1 MTNIVSVIDHLVI
14 VAATLEQGVA
24 HIEKTLGVK
33 LVKGGEHIRMGTH
46 NCVLR
51 LGESVYL
58 EVIAINPAAGPMSR
72 PRWFGMDDPWQKRKA
87 EAGPYLATF
96 VARTNDINACAA
108 ALPEIGT
115 VHDMQRGTLHWRI
128 SIREDGAL
136 VHNGTVPIFIQWPP
150 GGHPVPTMPD
160 SGCAL
165 LDLEIRHPQPPRLEE
180 IWRHGGLRTDD
191 RLSIGPVA
199 ADASPALVARI
210 STPHGIAILS

>member
-14 VAATLEQGVA
+14 VAATLEQGIA
-24 HIEKTLGVK
+24 YIEKRLGVRP
-33 LVKGGEHIRMGTH
+33 VKGGDHSRMGTH

-51 LGESVYL
+51 LGDETYL
-58 EVIAINPAAGPMSR
+58 EVIAINPAASPMPR
-72 PRWFGMDDPWQKRKA
+72 PRWFGMDDPQQKRRA

-96 VARTNDINACAA
+96 AARTSDIDACTA
-108 ALPEIGT
+108 ALPEIGA
-115 VHDMQRGTLHWRI
+115 VHDMQRGALHWRI

-136 VHNGTVPIFIQWPP
+136 LHNGTVPTFIQWPP
-150 GGHPVPTMPD
+150 NGHPVPAMPE

-180 IWRHGGLRTDD
+180 IWRHGGLRMDD
-191 RLSIGPVA
+191 RLKISA
-199 ADASPALVARI
+199 AAGDANPALAARI